1 MNNKRK
7 NYSDNIDC
15 NNTSNKKIC
24 YKIDNK
30 RKNDFD
36 GKDCNKKIK
45 IHQNEHKDEH
55 KDFNCYDFD
64 MNYNRFHNENIS
76 YENYIK

>member
-7 NYSDNIDC
+7 NDFNKKD
-15 NNTSNKKIC
+15 NNTINKKIC

-36 GKDCNKKIK
+36 EKDCNKKIK
-45 IHQNEHKDEH
+45 TYQEECKDY
-55 KDFNCYDFD
+55 NCYDFD
-64 MNYNRFHNENIS
+64 MNYNRIYNENIS
-76 YENYIK
+76 YGNYIK